1 MAKKNP
7 SEKQNR
13 EGLSGLEGAER
24 QPGSHG
30 LLPGLCRV
38 CQSPHRRDYER
49 KMAEGWSG
57 RRLERYSKEIGEPIS
72 VSSFLNHRDK
82 HFKGELEKLKDERME
97 EIARNRLRLG
107 MEAIEVL
114 KSNLEVMNKGKEALA
129 KVFANPEGLSG
140 TMMGNAARLMG
151 EIRLTSDALEAK
163 LEKLRGLGEVDEE
176 ALASDLTKLI
186 GLLCPDCRMRIAQEV
201 GLEPEDIVKSVR
213 RLL

>member
-1 MAKKNP
+1 MSV
-7 SEKQNR
+7 SEGEKR
-13 EGLSGLEGAER
+13 R
-24 QPGSHG
+24 PGEHG

-38 CQSPHRRDYER
+38 CQSPHRKDYER
-49 KMAEGWSG
+49 RMAEGWSG
-57 RRLERYSKEIGEPIS
+57 RRLERYSREIGEPIS
-72 VSSFLNHRDK
+72 VSSFLNHREK

-97 EIARNRLRLG
+97 EIARSRIRLG

-176 ALASDLTKLI
+176 ALASDLTRLI
-186 GLLCPDCRMRIAQEV
+186 GLLCPECRVRVAEEI
-201 GLEPEDIVKSVR
+201 GLDPGDIVKTAR
-213 RLL
+213 GLL

>member
-1 MAKKNP
+1 
-7 SEKQNR
+7 
-13 EGLSGLEGAER
+13 
-24 QPGSHG
+24 
-30 LLPGLCRV
+30 
-38 CQSPHRRDYER
+38 
-49 KMAEGWSG
+49 MAEGWSG
-57 RRLERYSKEIGEPIS
+57 RRLERYSKEIGESIS
-72 VSSFLNHRDK
+72 ITSLLNHRDK

-97 EIARNRLRLG
+97 EIARNRLRQG

-114 KSNLEVMNKGKEALA
+114 KSNLEVMNKGKEALS

-176 ALASDLTKLI
+176 ALASDLAKLV
-186 GLLCPDCRMRIAQEV
+186 GLLCPECRVRVAQEV
-201 GLEPEDIVKSVR
+201 GLDLEDIVKTAR